1 MKWTDDET
9 QVLLRLYAQ
18 GATNQQ
24 IAEGV
29 KRTISSV
36 AWRIETLRG
45 NGRISIV
52 RPRFGGTDWTVR
64 EEDKLRKLWEGGATS
79 YVCATEL
86 SRPRSSIMSKI
97 RRMGMLRGQKTF
109 KPVGRYPKFC
119 SKTSIRKRYDNGTSS
134 TDIANLL
141 KMKTQAVRDIL
152 TEMGCDPHRN
162 DTVSYRVHPCWSMN
176 DNDKRQYFYEKFQA
190 GWTEVLQ
197 RLDAK

>member
-1 MKWTDDET
+1 MKWTDAET
-9 QVLLRLYAQ
+9 DLLLRMYAK
-18 GATNQQ
+18 GTTNQI
-24 IAEGV
+24 IAQHIG
-29 KRTISSV
+29 RSMSSIGSK
-36 AWRIETLRG
+36 IELLRRE
-45 NGRISIV
+45 GRISIV
-52 RPRFGGTDWTVR
+52 RPRIGGTDWTVR

-86 SRPRSSIMSKI
+86 NRPRSSIMSKI

-176 DNDKRQYFYEKFQA
+176 DNDKRQYFYEKFQS